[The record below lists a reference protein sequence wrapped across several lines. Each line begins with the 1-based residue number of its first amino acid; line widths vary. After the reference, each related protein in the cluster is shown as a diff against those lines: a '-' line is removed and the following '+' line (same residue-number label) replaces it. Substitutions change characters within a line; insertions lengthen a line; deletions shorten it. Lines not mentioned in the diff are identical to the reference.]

1 MKGVRILRVLADM
14 SLSRQFLVTSLPVVV
29 LVVVV
34 IGTLV
39 AREVKNGVV
48 NRVGGVTGLYVESF
62 VAPHAQ
68 TLLAADDLTDQDR
81 HELGKL
87 LDNTPLG
94 ERIVA
99 FKVWRPD
106 GRILYSRSPEMVGR
120 KFPIEDGLRTAL
132 EGSVQSKISP
142 LDSDE
147 NEVEAGRWK
156 QLIETYVPI
165 RGNGTGKVI
174 AVAEFYQQT
183 DEVEHEARVAQR
195 NSWGGVAGTVLAMYL
210 SLFWLVHRG
219 SRTIDRQREEL
230 RNKVTQLSA
239 LVRQNEALHDCVRR
253 AAFRSTT
260 VNERQL
266 RQISSDLHDGPGQDM
281 SLALMQI
288 ESLLHDHVGARHVHP
303 TAVTAPVASVAATT
317 PTASATMESVRAS
330 LKSAL
335 ADLRAICGGLR
346 LPDIEPLTLAEV
358 TNRAVRDYERKS
370 GATVIQDIGI
380 AQEQGP
386 LPVKIA
392 LYRLLQESLSN
403 GLRHAG
409 GTGQRVEIRTENDN
423 LIIRVTD
430 TGCGFD
436 PAVAAL
442 KGGQGLV
449 GMRERAELLGG
460 AFQVISSPRQGTVIH
475 VSLPLNT
482 PEMQDG

>member
-1 MKGVRILRVLADM
+1 MKGVRILRALADM
-14 SLSRQFLVTSLPVVV
+14 SLSRQFLITSLPVVV
-29 LVVVV
+29 LVVAV

-62 VAPHAQ
+62 VASHAQ
-68 TLLAADDLTDQDR
+68 TLLAADELTDQDR

-106 GRILYSRSPEMVGR
+106 GRILYSHSAEMIGR
-120 KFPIEDGLRTAL
+120 AFPIEDGLQTAL
-132 EGSVQSKISP
+132 EGRVHSKISP

-147 NEVEAGRWK
+147 NEVESGRWK
-156 QLIETYVPI
+156 ELIETYVPI
-165 RGNGTGKVI
+165 HGDGTGKVI
-174 AVAEFYQQT
+174 AVAEFYQPT
-183 DEVEHEARVAQR
+183 DEVELEARVAQR
-195 NSWGGVAGTVLAMYL
+195 NSWGSVAGTVLTMYL

-230 RNKVTQLSA
+230 RNKVTQLSG
-239 LVRQNEALHDCVRR
+239 LVRQNEALHDRIRR

-260 VNERQL
+260 VNEQQL

-281 SLALMQI
+281 GLALMQI
-288 ESLLHDHVGARHVHP
+288 ESLLHENRGARHAHP
-303 TAVTAPVASVAATT
+303 ATVTTADTAAPPDT
-317 PTASATMESVRAS
+317 SATSATIDSVRAS

-335 ADLRAICGGLR
+335 VDLRAICGGLR
-346 LPDIEPLTLAEV
+346 LPDIEPLTLTDV
-358 TNRAVRDYERKS
+358 VNRAVRDYERKS
-370 GATVIQDIGI
+370 GATVVQDVGI
-380 AQEQGP
+380 TQEQGP

-403 GLRHAG
+403 GFRHAAG
-409 GTGQRVEIRTENDN
+409 AGQRVEIRTEGDS
-423 LIIRVTD
+423 LVIRVAD

-475 VSLPLNT
+475 VNLPLNT

>member
-1 MKGVRILRVLADM
+1 MKGVKILKALSDM

-29 LVVVV
+29 LMVAV

-39 AREVKNGVV
+39 AREVKTGVV

-68 TLLAADDLTDQDR
+68 TLLTADDLTTQDR
-81 HELGKL
+81 FELGKL

-106 GRILYSRSPEMVGR
+106 GRIVYSRSREMIGR
-120 KFPIEDGLRTAL
+120 TFPIEDGMRTAL
-132 EGSVQSKISP
+132 EGNIQAKISE

-147 NEVEAGRWK
+147 NEMEAGHWDR
-156 QLIETYVPI
+156 LIETYVPI
-165 RGNGTGKVI
+165 HGDGTGKVI
-174 AVAEFYQQT
+174 AVAEFYQPT
-183 DEVEHEARVAQR
+183 DEVEHEAMVAQR
-195 NSWGGVAGTVLAMYL
+195 NSWGTVAGTVLAMYL

-219 SRTIDRQREEL
+219 SRTIDRQRGEL
-230 RNKVTQLSA
+230 RNKVTQLSD
-239 LVRQNEALHDCVRR
+239 LIRQNASLHERVRR
-253 AAFRSTT
+253 AAYRSTT
-260 VNERQL
+260 VNEQQL

-281 SLALMQI
+281 GLALMQV
-288 ESLLHDHVGARHVHP
+288 ESLLHDYMRVGHDKAGP
-303 TAVTAPVASVAATT
+303 ATQ
-317 PTASATMESVRAS
+317 MIESVRAS

-346 LPDIEPLTLAEV
+346 LPDIEPLTLSDVA
-358 TNRAVRDYERKS
+358 TRAVRDYERKS
-370 GATVIQDIGI
+370 GATVVRAFDITEER
-380 AQEQGP
+380 AP

-403 GLRHAG
+403 GYRHAG
-409 GTGQRVEIRTENDN
+409 GAGQRVEIRTENDS
-423 LIIRVTD
+423 LTVWISD

-436 PAVAAL
+436 PATAAQ

-460 AFQVISSPRQGTVIH
+460 AFYLGSVPQQGTKIR
-475 VSLPLNT
+475 VSLPLKT
-482 PEMQDG
+482 PEMQDE